1 MTRWKSFRYRLEE
14 IACRSLGSLIP
25 KLSRRGLV
33 RFAHAMGGLAF
44 RFDRRGRTVAL
55 ANLECVFG
63 GRFTEAER
71 AEIAR
76 RSYQNFVLTMLG
88 LFWAKRLTS
97 GNFRDWII
105 PEGFDALRE
114 QLTASKR
121 GAVFMCIHQGNWEW
135 ASLVCGFLGFGNV
148 VVAENFKNPRLTE
161 IFKSLREH
169 SGQTLIGQENSLLR
183 LLKVAK
189 RGGATGMLIDLNLRP
204 DQAATAMET
213 FGPEGLLMCVPL
225 LHAVLAERAGAL
237 LVPVE
242 TQPLEDGRCRVI
254 AHPPVELPDGASVP
268 EICQRCW
275 DAMEPIIH
283 ARPHEYLWAYKH
295 FRYRP
300 KNATRPYPAYSNE
313 SGKFEK
319 LLRGLSKGRD
329 ASPRHP
335 AESEFRG

>member
-1 MTRWKSFRYRLEE
+1 MTRWKSFRYHLEE

-25 KLSRRGLV
+25 KFSRAALV
-33 RFAHAMGGLAF
+33 RFAHAIGRLAF
-44 RFDRRGRTVAL
+44 RLDRRGRTVAL

-63 GRFTEAER
+63 SRFTEAER
-71 AEIAR
+71 AEIAC
-76 RSYQNFVLTMLG
+76 RSYQNFALTMLG
-88 LFWAKRLTS
+88 LFWAARLTPE
-97 GNFRDWII
+97 NFREWIE
-105 PEGFDALRE
+105 PEGFEVLRD
-114 QLTASKR
+114 QLAASKR
-121 GAVFMCIHQGNWEW
+121 GAVFLCIHQGNWEW

-161 IFKSLREH
+161 IFKRLREH
-169 SGQTLIGQENSLLR
+169 SGQTLIAQDNSLLR

-204 DQAATAMET
+204 DQASTAMET
-213 FGPEGLLMCVPL
+213 FKPNGLLMCVPL

-242 TQPLEDGRCRVI
+242 TVPLSDGRCRVI
-254 AHPPVELPDGASVP
+254 AHPAIELPEGATIA
-268 EICQRCW
+268 EICERCW
-275 DAMEPIIH
+275 MALEPVIH

-300 KNATRPYPAYSNE
+300 KNAPRPYPGYSNE

-319 LLRGLSKGRD
+319 LLR
-329 ASPRHP
+329 ASAKDR
-335 AESEFRG
+335 

>member
-14 IACRSLGSLIP
+14 IACRSLGWIIP
-25 KLSRRGLV
+25 KFSRSSLV
-33 RFAHAMGGLAF
+33 RFAHALGTLAF
-44 RFDRRGRTVAL
+44 RLDRRGRSVAL
-55 ANLECVFG
+55 SNLECVFG
-63 GRFTEAER
+63 SRFTDAER

-88 LFWAKRLTS
+88 LFWAARLNTE
-97 GNFRDWII
+97 NFRKWII

-148 VVAENFKNPRLTE
+148 VVAENFKNPRLTD
-161 IFKSLREH
+161 IFKNLREH
-169 SGQTLIGQENSLLR
+169 SGQALIGQENSLLR
-183 LLKVAK
+183 LLRVA
-189 RGGATGMLIDLNLRP
+189 RRAGATGMLIDLNLRP
-204 DQAATAMET
+204 DQAATAIET
-213 FGPEGLLMCVPL
+213 FGPNGLLMCVPL
-225 LHAVLAERAGAL
+225 LQAVLADRASAL

-242 TQPLEDGRCRVI
+242 TQPLDDGRCRVI
-254 AHPPVELPDGASVP
+254 AHPPVELPEAATIP

-275 DAMEPIIH
+275 NALEPIIH
-283 ARPHEYLWAYKH
+283 SRPHEYLWAYKH

-300 KNATRPYPAYSNE
+300 KNAPRPYPAYSNE

-319 LLRGLSKGRD
+319 LLRAAAHGKEV
-329 ASPRHP
+329 APRVP
-335 AESEFRG
+335 S

>member
-14 IACRSLGSLIP
+14 FACRSLGWLIP
-25 KLSRRGLV
+25 KFSRGGLV
-33 RFAHAMGGLAF
+33 RFAHALGSLAF
-44 RFDRRGRTVAL
+44 RLDRRGRAVAL

-63 GRFTEAER
+63 SRFTDIER

-97 GNFRDWII
+97 GNFRNWII
-105 PEGFDALRE
+105 PVGFDELRDR
-114 QLTASKR
+114 LTASKR

-135 ASLVCGFLGFGNV
+135 ASLVCGFLGFGNI
-148 VVAENFKNPRLTE
+148 VVAENFKNPRLAD
-161 IFKSLREH
+161 IFKRLREH
-169 SGQTLIGQENSLLR
+169 SGQTLIGQDNSLLR

-213 FGPEGLLMCVPL
+213 FGPDGLLMCVPL

-237 LVPVE
+237 LIPVE
-242 TQPLEDGRCRVI
+242 TQPLEDGSCRVI
-254 AHPPVELPDGASVP
+254 AHPPVELPEGATISD
-268 EICQRCW
+268 ICQTCW
-275 DAMEPIIH
+275 SALEPIIH

-300 KNATRPYPAYSNE
+300 KDTKRPYPPYSNE

-319 LLRGLSKGRD
+319 LRSR
-329 ASPRHP
+329 
-335 AESEFRG
+335 AESGREPVPRVPS